1 MKKKVV
7 IHNWGGSTSFY
18 LIYLFA
24 YSLINFYYLV
34 RYFCACMSKVL
45 LKEKLNHES
54 SMIVKEKKRNMIF
67 HIFSKYTKMHKKGQS
82 SVIHVRRL

>member
-1 MKKKVV
+1 MARLQTLIIDEKKVV

-54 SMIVKEKKRNMIF
+54 SMIVKEKKKEYDLPYF
-67 HIFSKYTKMHKKGQS
+67 F
-82 SVIHVRRL
+82 